1 MASTD
6 QDWIPEGLLRTLHVI
21 WPSVNPEGFD
31 FEDDPAGPQL
41 LDDLRCF
48 DCEHQNSLPFS
59 PAPSSPSDTH
69 SISTYSS
76 LTASEAPELAFELR
90 SPAGSDG
97 SFGLD
102 SVLEDIPY
110 DEAMI
115 VDEVSNIFRS
125 GCFGESEEEIVLSLA
140 DGLALESEE
149 DQELFLALAHDALLQ
164 G

>member
-1 MASTD
+1 MFYCISKNAMASTD

-48 DCEHQNSLPFS
+48 DCEHQNSLLFS

-76 LTASEAPELAFELR
+76 LTASEAPELTFELR

-97 SFGLD
+97 QSLTIQLRGHTD
-102 SVLEDIPY
+102 SCRVFWPG
-110 DEAMI
+110 
-115 VDEVSNIFRS
+115 FRT
-125 GCFGESEEEIVLSLA
+125 GRYSL
-140 DGLALESEE
+140 
-149 DQELFLALAHDALLQ
+149 
-164 G
+164 